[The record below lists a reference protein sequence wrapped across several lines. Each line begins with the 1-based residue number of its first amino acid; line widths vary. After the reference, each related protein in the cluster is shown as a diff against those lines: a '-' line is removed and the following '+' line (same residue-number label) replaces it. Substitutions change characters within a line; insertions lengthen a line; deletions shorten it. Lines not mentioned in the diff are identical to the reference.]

1 MTDTTPDTTPTT
13 SPVAWFEIGTA
24 DPDAARAFYGRAFGW
39 TFMPEHGYLL
49 ISTGPDEP
57 PTGGIQDT
65 RLDLPAGTP
74 PTYAMPCVRVAD
86 VAATCTTVEEL
97 GGKVDVGATSPPAG
111 PTYAIVQDP
120 AGNRIGLF
128 SPPAG

>member
-1 MTDTTPDTTPTT
+1 MTT
-13 SPVAWFEIGTA
+13 STSTANPVAWFEIGTG
-24 DPDAARAFYGRAFGW
+24 DPEAARAFYGGAFGW
-39 TFMPEHGYLL
+39 TFVAEGAYLL

-65 RLDLPAGTP
+65 NAGLPAGTP
-74 PTYAMPCVRVAD
+74 PAYAVPCVQVAD
-86 VAATCTTVEEL
+86 VAATCARVEEL

-111 PTYAIVQDP
+111 PTYALVQDP

-128 SPPAG
+128 APMAEAG